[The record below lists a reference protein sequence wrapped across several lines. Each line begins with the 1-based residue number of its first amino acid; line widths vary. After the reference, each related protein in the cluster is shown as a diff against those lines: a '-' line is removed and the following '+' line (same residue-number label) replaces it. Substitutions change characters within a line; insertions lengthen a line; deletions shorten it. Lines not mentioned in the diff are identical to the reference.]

1 MDKKNPS
8 RQVPLA
14 KLNEADNALFI
25 NICRIIDE
33 AKQSVAVSANSAL
46 TMMYWH
52 IGKTIDSYVLNG
64 HRAEYGKQIV
74 STLSTQLTD
83 IYMARTSQHAIC
95 TAWCNSHSVSLNQK

>member
-33 AKQSVAVSANSAL
+33 AKQSVAVSANA
-46 TMMYWH
+46 H
-52 IGKTIDSYVLNG
+52 
-64 HRAEYGKQIV
+64 
-74 STLSTQLTD
+74 
-83 IYMARTSQHAIC
+83 
-95 TAWCNSHSVSLNQK
+95 

>member
-1 MDKKNPS
+1 MSIFAPKISENMDKKNPS

-64 HRAEYGKQIV
+64 HRAEYGKQIEGV
-74 STLSTQLTD
+74 S
-83 IYMARTSQHAIC
+83 
-95 TAWCNSHSVSLNQK
+95 